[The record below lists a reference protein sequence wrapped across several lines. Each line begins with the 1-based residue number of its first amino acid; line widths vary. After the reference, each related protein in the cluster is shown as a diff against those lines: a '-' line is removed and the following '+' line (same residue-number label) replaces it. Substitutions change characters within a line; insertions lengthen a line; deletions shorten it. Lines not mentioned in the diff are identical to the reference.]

1 MSAAGGGS
9 FACVWVVEASQQFGW
24 KENDEVA
31 LFQHW
36 KKKYLLGLRSIR
48 TKVFWY
54 DPCAFVLILSNA
66 FGKHN
71 SEC

>member
-9 FACVWVVEASQQFGW
+9 FACDWVVEASQQFGW

-36 KKKYLLGLRSIR
+36 KKN
-48 TKVFWY
+48 T
-54 DPCAFVLILSNA
+54 C
-66 FGKHN
+66 
-71 SEC
+71 